1 MANRGGRRRSGVEAR
16 GEGVEKAVSSALIR
30 DDGKSDRKHEAM
42 RDIRGG
48 TGARDTHRARQ
59 WGARATVGVVT
70 HALFLRL
77 VLHLV
82 IIVRELR

>member
-16 GEGVEKAVSSALIR
+16 GEGVEKAVSFALIR
-30 DDGKSDRKHEAM
+30 DNGKSDRESEAM
-42 RDIRGG
+42 RDTRGG

-59 WGARATVGVVT
+59 GGAGATVGVVA

-77 VLHLV
+77 IRHFV
-82 IIVRELR
+82 II